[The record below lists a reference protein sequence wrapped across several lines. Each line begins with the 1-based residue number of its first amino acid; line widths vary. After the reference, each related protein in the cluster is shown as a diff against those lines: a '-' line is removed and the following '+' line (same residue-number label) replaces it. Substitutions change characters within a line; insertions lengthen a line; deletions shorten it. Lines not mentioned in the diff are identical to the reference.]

1 MSKIEKLTEEQQG
14 QLLDFRNY
22 WLAKGRSCELA
33 DKKTAEEGIKTLY
46 RIFYQT
52 EPRVWWCDSPL
63 QANIIINILR
73 ESLLKNLWVNLG
85 DNLRENLWANL
96 GDNLRA
102 NLGANLRANLE
113 ANLEDNLREN
123 LEANLRD
130 NLWANLRENLRDNL
144 EDNLRENLRDNLEA
158 NLRANLRDNLWANLW
173 ANLRET
179 KQTPTSHWGQYDS
192 YWVAYYL
199 FARDVLKL
207 GYTDKENELLDASA
221 KISSSMNLFYPF
233 KNIVIACDRHKTLE
247 IDERG
252 RLHNPQGAA
261 MVFRDG
267 HKIYAWHGVRVP
279 SFVVDAPEKITPDTV
294 NQEINAEVRRVM
306 LLRYPGGQGKYL
318 LDANAKILDEDQ
330 DSHGLRTL
338 FFCELAGDEPLV
350 MVRVH
355 CVRKDKQVDVYFLRV
370 PPGTKTC
377 KDAVAWTFPT
387 ENALYVPVFES

>member
-85 DNLRENLWANL
+85 DNLRDNLVDNL
-96 GDNLRA
+96 RDNLRA
-102 NLGANLRANLE
+102 NLG
-113 ANLEDNLREN
+113 
-123 LEANLRD
+123 
-130 NLWANLRENLRDNL
+130 
-144 EDNLRENLRDNLEA
+144 A